1 MDINAK
7 AGKKEKNEY
16 VSSEKFREVPSGFVY
31 FFISYIFQCKV
42 EKEIKRIS
50 IPIKSTKDIFFL
62 IKKSVGT

>member
-1 MDINAK
+1 MNMFLQK
-7 AGKKEKNEY
+7 
-16 VSSEKFREVPSGFVY
+16 SLEKFRQVY
-31 FFISYIFQCKV
+31 LVTFISYIFQCKV